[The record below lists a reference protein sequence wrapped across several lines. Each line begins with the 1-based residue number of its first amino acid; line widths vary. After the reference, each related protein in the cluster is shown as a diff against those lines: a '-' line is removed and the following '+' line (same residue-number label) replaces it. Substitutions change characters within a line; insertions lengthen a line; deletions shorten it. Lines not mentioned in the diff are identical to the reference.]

1 MAPNKERKGFDK
13 HLKIAGTAIG
23 QFLGKSQA
31 RFEKATRQAHKTT
44 EKLVETIVTRSG
56 QMTQQVTM
64 GNIPKT
70 TNYGEEPTEKM
81 TTPRLRPIKNKPIEE
96 SIRILGEDIIN
107 YLIDNGKTTTAEM
120 MMVMEKRR
128 RNPAMIYGAIGWL
141 AGDNRIHIT
150 RNGQNLSLR

>member
-1 MAPNKERKGFDK
+1 MAPNKERKGSDK
-13 HLKIAGTAIG
+13 YLEKAGTAIG
-23 QFLGKSQA
+23 KFLGKSQA
-31 RFEKATRQAHKTT
+31 RFEKVTRQAHKTT

-56 QMTQQVTM
+56 QETQATM

-70 TNYGEEPTEKM
+70 TNYGEEPTEEM
-81 TTPRLRPIKNKPIEE
+81 STPRLRPIKNKPIEE

-141 AGDNRIHIT
+141 AGENRIHIT

>member
-1 MAPNKERKGFDK
+1 MAPKKGLKDFDK
-13 HLKIAGTAIG
+13 QLKKAGTAIG
-23 QFLGKSQA
+23 QLLARSQA
-31 RFEKATRQAHKTT
+31 MIEKATRQAKKTT
-44 EKLVETIVTRSG
+44 GKLAETIANKGG
-56 QMTQQVTM
+56 QTLEGTM
-64 GNIPKT
+64 SNIPKT
-70 TNYGEEPTEKM
+70 RKYGKEAPEDM
-81 TTPRLRPIKNKPIEE
+81 STPRLRPIKNKPIEE

-141 AGDNRIHIT
+141 AGENRIHIT